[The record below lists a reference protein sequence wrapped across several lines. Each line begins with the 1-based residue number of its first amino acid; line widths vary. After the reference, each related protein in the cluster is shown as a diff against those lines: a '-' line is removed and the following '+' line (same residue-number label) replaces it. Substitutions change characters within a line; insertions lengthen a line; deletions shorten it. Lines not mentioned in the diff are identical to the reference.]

1 MPAVTLRDYQ
11 LEALAAI
18 EEARQR
24 GSNRQLWALPTGT
37 GKTIVFAELI
47 RRRQGRALVLV
58 HRDELVRQAVAKL
71 NAYGEQIKSVGV
83 VKAEQ
88 NEIDSQVVVAS
99 VQTLCRP
106 ARLAQLAQEFMTVVV
121 DEAHHAT
128 TTSYQTI
135 LEHVQSGSPDRES
148 LLLGVTAT
156 PFRGDGVG
164 LADVFDKIVYER
176 SILDMIE
183 RGYLCELR
191 AIEVRMR
198 ADYSQLKV
206 GRGESGVH
214 DDEAG
219 ELLLAADAPH
229 DVVTAYREHAIDRRA
244 LVFTPTVAVAEAL
257 VSTFNE
263 AGIHAAL
270 VFDGTPIERRRDIL
284 RRFRSGEIRVVANC
298 AVLTEG
304 FDEPLVECVILARP
318 IRSKLLYTQII
329 GRGTRRHPHKTDCL
343 ILDMVGAVRRND
355 LLTASALFGATSPEA
370 VTALATKG
378 VVAATLE
385 QQEADAL
392 AGRLEAEQVEL
403 FRQQA
408 AAFANRQM
416 RWVTVDRNHYAMTLD
431 KNRRIHLLAQRSLV
445 LNSQNGLDP
454 VERWDVLVTT
464 AAPKFDRHRSYLK
477 RPAGR
482 QVVASGLA
490 LGYAQGFA
498 EDYVRKHGTPAFSQA
513 DAAWI
518 DKPASD
524 KASSSRLGS
533 ESSQEIERR
542 RLKSPA

>member
-1 MPAVTLRDYQ
+1 
-11 LEALAAI
+11 
-18 EEARQR
+18 
-24 GSNRQLWALPTGT
+24 
-37 GKTIVFAELI
+37 
-47 RRRQGRALVLV
+47 VLV
-58 HRDELVRQAVAKL
+58 HRDELVRQAVDKL
-71 NAYGEQIKSVGV
+71 GYAGIASIGV
-83 VKAEQ
+83 VKAEH
-88 NEIDSQVVVAS
+88 NAINAQVVVAS
-99 VQTLCRP
+99 VQTLSRP
-106 ARLAQLAQEFMTVVV
+106 TRLAQLAQDFRTIVV
-121 DEAHHAT
+121 DEGHHAT
-128 TTSYQTI
+128 ARTYQRI
-135 LEHVQSGSPDRES
+135 LTHVGAGQGN

-156 PFRGDGVG
+156 PFRADGAE
-164 LADVFDKIVYER
+164 LSDVFERIVYEC

-183 RGYLCELR
+183 RGYLCQLR
-191 AIEVRMR
+191 AIEVQTRV
-198 ADYSQLKV
+198 DYTKLKT
-206 GRGESGVH
+206 GRSESGFH
-214 DDEAG
+214 DQQAG
-219 ELLLAADAPH
+219 ELLLAADAPE
-229 DVVTAYREHAIDRRA
+229 DIVNAYQTYAPGRRS
-244 LVFTPTVAVAEAL
+244 LVFTPTVAVAETVVVA
-257 VSTFNE
+257 FKE
-263 AGIHAAL
+263 AGVPAAL
-270 VFDGTPIERRRDIL
+270 IFNGTPTEERRTTLAHL
-284 RRFRSGEIRVVANC
+284 RAGAIRVVANC
-298 AVLTEG
+298 TVLTEG
-304 FDEPLVECVILARP
+304 FDEPLIEAVVIARP

-445 LNSQNGLDP
+445 LNSQNGFDP

-524 KASSSRLGS
+524 KAIQFATRLGEQPRDRATAAEVSGLITRALARREIKPVRPVKVTKLAGQNRKACRPPKSPPEPDSAKPTTHSDSRSSSERL
-533 ESSQEIERR
+533 
-542 RLKSPA
+542 A